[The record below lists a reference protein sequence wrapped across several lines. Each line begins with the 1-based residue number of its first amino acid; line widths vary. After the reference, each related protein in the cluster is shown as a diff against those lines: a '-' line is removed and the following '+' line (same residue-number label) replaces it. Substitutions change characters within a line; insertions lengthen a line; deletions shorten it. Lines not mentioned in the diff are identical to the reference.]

1 VKSTF
6 ALVVLA
12 LALVVSVSVASA
24 AKETYSLTCDATTAT
39 VTWPSGT
46 RTVTFIGTD
55 TSGHVGT
62 SAILTLAKSGPG
74 SFTVVGALPL
84 TIPNFDGTLA
94 SVQAVFVT
102 KRGDT
107 GADLTAACS

>member
-1 VKSTF
+1 MKSTI
-6 ALVVLA
+6 ALLA
-12 LALVVSVSVASA
+12 LASALLVSVSVASA

-62 SAILTLAKSGPG
+62 SAILTMAKSGPG
-74 SFTVVGALPL
+74 SFTVAGALPQ

-107 GADLTAACS
+107 AADLTSACA

>member
-1 VKSTF
+1 MKSTF

-12 LALVVSVSVASA
+12 LALVASVSVASA
-24 AKETYSLTCDATTAT
+24 RETYSLTCDATTAT

-46 RTVTFIGTD
+46 RTATFIATD
-55 TSGHVGT
+55 KSGHVAT
-62 SAILTLAKSGPG
+62 SPGAILTMAKSGPG
-74 SFTVVGALPL
+74 SFTVGTLGL

-94 SVQAVFVT
+94 SVQVVFVT

-107 GADLTAACS
+107 AADLTSTCS

>member
-1 VKSTF
+1 MKSTF

-12 LALVVSVSVASA
+12 LSLVASVSVASA
-24 AKETYSLTCDATTAT
+24 RETYSLTCDATTAT

-46 RTVTFIGTD
+46 RTATFIGTD
-55 TSGHVGT
+55 KSGHVGT
-62 SAILTLAKSGPG
+62 SAILTMAKSSPG
-74 SFTVVGALPL
+74 SFTVGVLGQ

-94 SVQAVFVT
+94 SVQVVFVT

-107 GADLTAACS
+107 AADLTSACS